1 MQEVNILI
9 LDTGPERE
17 ETVRIK
23 EVLDSCPYFRTS
35 FHEEFSSAGNSD
47 HCHHDLH
54 KKITDSGA
62 DVVLLMLPS
71 HDIER
76 SSSFLQSVSRETTSL
91 PIIVVIDSIRDKEM
105 ILLLKLGASDFI
117 TSPFKSYDIVPRI
130 WRLSTIKN
138 RYTTLTQRLKSQ
150 LGLKRLVGTS
160 PVFLEE
166 VEKIPVIAKC
176 DANVL
181 ITGETGTGKELFA
194 RSIHY
199 LSRRANNSFI
209 PVNCGA
215 IPPELIENEM
225 FGHVRGAFTNAFSS
239 EKGLIY
245 EADNG
250 TLLLDEVDC
259 LPLSVQAKLLRFLQ
273 EKEFRQIGST
283 KMQKANV
290 RVIAISNVD
299 LEQSVEEGKFRKD
312 LFYRLNVIPVK
323 VPALRARKEDI
334 QMLSYHFM
342 EKYSAEHNKPI
353 EKFSNAAIQKL
364 IMYDWPG
371 NVRELE
377 NIVERAVVFST
388 QSIIQGADIVLPR
401 SGTTDEMESFQTA
414 KNRVVTDFEKQY
426 INNILLENM
435 GNITKAAKVAHKNRR
450 AFFAL
455 IKKHKIDVD
464 VFKPNRSRV

>member
-1 MQEVNILI
+1 MHEVNILI
-9 LDTGPERE
+9 LNSHSERE
-17 ETVRIK
+17 EAVRIK
-23 EVLDSCPYFRTS
+23 EVLDSCSYFSTS
-35 FHEEFSSAGNSD
+35 LYEEFSNVENSD
-47 HCHHDLH
+47 HCHNNLH
-54 KKITDSGA
+54 GKISDSRA
-62 DVVLLMLPS
+62 DVILLMLPLY
-71 HDIER
+71 DIER
-76 SSSFLQSVSRETTSL
+76 SSSFLQSISRETLSL
-91 PIIVVIDSIRDKEM
+91 PIIVVIESIREKEM

-117 TSPFKSYDIVPRI
+117 TAPFQRHDIIPRI

-138 RYTTLTQRLKSQ
+138 RYTTLTQRLKAQ
-150 LGLKRLVGTS
+150 LGLKRLVGNS
-160 PVFLEE
+160 QVFLEE
-166 VEKIPVIAKC
+166 VENIPVIAKC
-176 DANVL
+176 DASVL

-225 FGHVRGAFTNAFSS
+225 FGHVRGAFTNAYSS
-239 EKGLIY
+239 ERGLIY
-245 EADNG
+245 EANNG

-259 LPLSVQAKLLRFLQ
+259 LPLSVQSKLLRFLQ

-283 KMQKANV
+283 KMQRANV
-290 RVIAISNVD
+290 RIIAISNID
-299 LEQSVEEGKFRKD
+299 LELSVKEGKFRKD

-323 VPALRARKEDI
+323 VPALRVRKEDI
-334 QMLSYHFM
+334 HMLSYHFL

-353 EKFSNAAIQKL
+353 EKFSNPAIQKL
-364 IMYDWPG
+364 LMYDWPG

-377 NIVERAVVFST
+377 NIIERAVVFST
-388 QSIIQGADIVLPR
+388 QTIIQGADIVLPR
-401 SGTTDEMESFQTA
+401 SERADELESFQTA

-435 GNITKAAKVAHKNRR
+435 GNITKAAKIAHKNRR